1 VVPHNRSG
9 MASGINNTFRQVGIA
24 TGIAAYGAI
33 FQHEVSS
40 RTLSTLTKSGQLGA
54 IVRGTHGQL
63 QSTFASGST
72 GRLAQS
78 LPPTLRNALVGAFH
92 TAFAGALNEILLI
105 AAALALAGAIGGLV
119 LVRRSDFIAADT
131 SHAAAPAAA

>member
-1 VVPHNRSG
+1 VPHNRSG

-33 FQHEVSS
+33 FGHEVSS
-40 RTLSTLTKSGQLGA
+40 RTLATLTKSGQLGA

-72 GRLAQS
+72 GRLAQT

-105 AAALALAGAIGGLV
+105 AAAVALLGAIGALA
-119 LVRRSDFIAADT
+119 LVRRSDFITAEPVATASPVAA
-131 SHAAAPAAA
+131 